1 MDLDKFLATALTPTQ
16 GQRAGQAFMNSV
28 SAMHPHLYRDLLA
41 MKLDAFHDDGRLWAA
56 VEWITRNSH
65 NYFAVQDQA

>member
-1 MDLDKFLATALTPTQ
+1 MDLNKFLSDALTPIQ

-28 SAMHPHLYRDLLA
+28 SAIHPHLYRDLLS
-41 MKLDAFHDDGRLWAA
+41 MQLDAFYDDGKLWSA